1 MLADGWRSVSACRFL
16 MRFLFGGNG
25 YAHTLVK
32 WGRSFFSR
40 LLAKITL
47 TPFNGP
53 RSKCGG
59 VPGVYGH
66 RCVIRLLLRG
76 CLPGVARQLVT
87 FLASPRKVTKRRRSH
102 SRCPPLAGS
111 QMSRA
116 PVGWDTNS
124 LRSNM
129 CPIIPDCHLSHLATS
144 ACEKSKAT
152 STSKPTSKPTPRS

>member
-1 MLADGWRSVSACRFL
+1 MGSEF
-16 MRFLFGGNG
+16 FFGGV
-25 YAHTLVK
+25 LP
-32 WGRSFFSR
+32 
-40 LLAKITL
+40 KITL
-47 TPFNGP
+47 PPFNGP
-53 RSKCGG
+53 RSECGG
-59 VPGVYGH
+59 ASTTGAH
-66 RCVIRLLLRG
+66 RYLILSLLRG

-102 SRCPPLAGS
+102 SRCPPLAGP

-129 CPIIPDCHLSHLATS
+129 CPIIPDCRASHLATS

-152 STSKPTSKPTPRS
+152 ATSKANSKAASKTTSTSKPTPSS